1 MMHRKP
7 DDSLISNIEQV
18 DKTEKAFQDDVD
30 SVTISSNQKSAL
42 HLTANESASLK
53 NEFTEDTA
61 QNGLENT
68 EKMNTMQSVQTET
81 INTFQTSTADSTEF
95 FQSSYYYVIE
105 VRISIRLETKLH
117 NLD

>member
-1 MMHRKP
+1 MHRKP
-7 DDSLISNIEQV
+7 DDSLSNIEQV
-18 DKTEKAFQDDVD
+18 DKTEKAFQDHVD

-42 HLTANESASLK
+42 HLAANESAHLK
-53 NEFTEDTA
+53 NEFTEDTV

-95 FQSSYYYVIE
+95 FQASYYYIIE
-105 VRISIRLETKLH
+105 VRISIRLETIT
-117 NLD
+117 